1 MLPHAGGL
9 CRDRDG
15 TLRHM
20 KTEEQPTHR
29 VVTFIGRSLAER
41 IEQMARVNDR
51 SVSAEVRRI
60 LRQALEAK
68 R

>member
-1 MLPHAGGL
+1 M
-9 CRDRDG
+9 D
-15 TLRHM
+15 
-20 KTEEQPTHR
+20 KVEEHPTHR
-29 VVTFIGRSLAER
+29 IVSFVGRDLAER

-60 LRQALEAK
+60 LRAAYLVEEK

>member
-1 MLPHAGGL
+1 ME
-9 CRDRDG
+9 
-15 TLRHM
+15 
-20 KTEEQPTHR
+20 KVEEHPHR
-29 VVTFIGRSLAER
+29 VVTFVGRDLAER

-60 LRQALEAK
+60 LRAAYLLEEN

>member
-1 MLPHAGGL
+1 ME
-9 CRDRDG
+9 
-15 TLRHM
+15 
-20 KTEEQPTHR
+20 KVEEHPTHR
-29 VVTFIGRSLAER
+29 IVSFVDRRLAEH

-60 LRQALEAK
+60 LRAVYLVDEK